1 MLKSK
6 FKIRQQ
12 PETNSE
18 KLKNPVKLEAS
29 TSSCREGTLGQGGFT
44 SQKSLGRLVG
54 SRRHEVRGLSPQGD
68 LLGCHPLMGPVHCFA
83 WCLSVSC

>member
-12 PETNSE
+12 SETNSE
-18 KLKNPVKLEAS
+18 KLRNPVKLEAS

-44 SQKSLGRLVG
+44 SHQSLGGLVG
-54 SRRHEVRGLSPQGD
+54 QQE
-68 LLGCHPLMGPVHCFA
+68 A
-83 WCLSVSC
+83 